1 MINEQYRNIIKNMT
15 VYVIVESL
23 IINRQTYTAIMI
35 FNYDNVSE
43 F

>member
-23 IINRQTYTAIMI
+23 IINRQAYTEIMI
-35 FNYDNVSE
+35 FNYDDVSE